1 MDFVGCILAGVSV
14 VWHVALWVRYGMG
27 AFLWCVWVRVGIVAL
42 LLGGARRLQD
52 RNHERWVGGGW
63 V

>member
-1 MDFVGCILAGVSV
+1 M
-14 VWHVALWVRYGMG
+14 VWHVALWLRYGMG